1 MIAPANSNATQSFDL
16 LFQSYCYRNDRTI
29 LALSLSL
36 SLSCRRW
43 VSPAKIKHAN
53 KTN

>member
-16 LFQSYCYRNDRTI
+16 LFQSYCYRNDRTM
-29 LALSLSL
+29 LAL